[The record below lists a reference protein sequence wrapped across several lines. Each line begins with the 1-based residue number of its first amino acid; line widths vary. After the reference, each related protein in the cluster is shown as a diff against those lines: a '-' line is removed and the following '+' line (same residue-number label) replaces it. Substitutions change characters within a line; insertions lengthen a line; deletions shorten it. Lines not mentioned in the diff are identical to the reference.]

1 MSGLTG
7 IIGPL
12 AMRPESAT
20 LVSSML
26 RVLKHGPAAA
36 ATDGTIDI
44 PQLATQAAWLN
55 QGYEPGCVAWNGP
68 RDVGLILS
76 GEIYSIEGENTG
88 AGLPS
93 VSTVLQAYEKYGA
106 AFVSRLNGRFSGLL
120 IDARKGIV
128 TLFNDRYGL
137 NRVYLHTRPDAC
149 YFSSEA
155 KSLLAVLPNVRVI
168 DQQGLAE
175 FFRVGCVLQ
184 NRSLFKD
191 ITLLPPASWW
201 TVARDGTVQRQQYFS
216 ASTWENQCALS
227 SQDYTDQLIATF
239 SRILPRYFGGDAPVG
254 ISLTGGLDSR
264 MILAWAR
271 AKAGTLPC
279 YTFGGPYRDCADV
292 QLARRL
298 ARLAQQPHTT
308 LPIADDF
315 FSRFAELARQ
325 TVYATDGT
333 MDVSGAIE
341 LYANQKARAIAP
353 IRVTGNYGSE
363 ILRAN
368 VAFRPGKIDGSLF
381 SPEFLSLLDGVAD
394 TYRNEAAGSRLSFIA
409 FKQVPWHHYGRF
421 SAERSQLT
429 PRSPFLDNAVVQLAY
444 QAPRELEGN
453 AQPIL
458 KLIATGNPL
467 LDTIGSDRALRH
479 RRIPVLSALQ
489 HRWQEF
495 TAKAEYAYDYGMPS
509 RFAPIDHRL
518 SSLGIEK
525 LFLGRH
531 KFYHFRI
538 WYKRELSHHIT
549 EILRHS
555 DQLQPYREGVVQR
568 ILSSHLDGTANNT
581 SALHRCLTIQ
591 LLSNTLLA
599 APSDIH

>member
-12 AMRPESAT
+12 ALRPESTT
-20 LVSSML
+20 LVASML

-36 ATDGTIDI
+36 ATDGTVQL
-44 PQLATQAAWLN
+44 PALATQAAWLHQN
-55 QGYEPGCVAWNGP
+55 YEPGCIAWNGP
-68 RDVGLILS
+68 RDMGLILS

-88 AGLPS
+88 TGLAS
-93 VSTVLQAYEKYGA
+93 LSAVLQAYEKYGA
-106 AFVSRLNGRFSGLL
+106 SFVARLNGRFSGLL
-120 IDARKGIV
+120 LDVRTGAV

-137 NRVYLHTRPDAC
+137 NRVYLHTRAEGVF
-149 YFSSEA
+149 FSSEA
-155 KSLLAVLPNVRVI
+155 KSLLAVRPDVRVI

-184 NRSLFKD
+184 NRSLFKH

-201 TVARDGTVQRQQYFS
+201 TVARDGTVRKQQYFS
-216 ASTWENQCALS
+216 ADAWENQPALS
-227 SQDYTDQLIATF
+227 AQDYTARLIETF
-239 SRILPRYFGGDAPVG
+239 SRILPRYFAGEAPVG
-254 ISLTGGLDSR
+254 MSLTGGLDSR

-292 QLARRL
+292 KLARSL

-315 FSRFAELARQ
+315 FARFADLAQQ

-341 LYANQKARAIAP
+341 LYANEKARAIAP

-368 VAFRPGKIDGSLF
+368 IAFRPGKLDSSLF
-381 SPEFLSLLDGVAD
+381 TPEFQSLLDGVAD
-394 TYRNEAAGSRLSFIA
+394 TYRSEATGRRLSFIA
-409 FKQVPWHHYGRF
+409 FKQVPWHHYSRF
-421 SAERSQLT
+421 SAERSRLT
-429 PRSPFLDNAVVQLAY
+429 PRSPFLDNALVQLAY
-444 QAPRELEGN
+444 QAPRELESS

-458 KLIATGNPL
+458 QLIATGNPL

-479 RRIPVLSALQ
+479 RRIPIVSALQ

-495 TAKAEYAYDYGMPS
+495 TAKAEYAYDYGMPQ
-509 RFAPIDHRL
+509 RL
-518 SSLGIEK
+518 VRADRLVKPLHLER

-531 KFYHFRI
+531 KFYHFRV
-538 WYKRELSHHIT
+538 WYR
-549 EILRHS
+549 
-555 DQLQPYREGVVQR
+555 DQLALTLQDSVATDHQPGCYRPGIAR
-568 ILSSHLDGTANNT
+568 HLVAEHTTGRGNHTLE
-581 SALHRCLTIQ
+581 LHK
-591 LLSNTLLA
+591 LLSVQLMERTLTTL
-599 APSDIH
+599 PCLN